1 MRRRVIA
8 LVSAAALVLSA
19 CGDSAAG
26 KAAATTAAPTTA
38 ASVAETEAQA
48 TEAEKAAAETE
59 GYVFVPEKDFN
70 IRVPF
75 AAGGSVDTIVR
86 IFGQGLQKTYDKSVI
101 VNNMPGANGAIAATD
116 LNSAK
121 TDATELMAGGIAMF
135 ALAPLFNK
143 DVHLNLDDYQ
153 FVSGLIE
160 EDMLLFVDPNRT
172 GIEDWAGFQEYAKN
186 NRVIYGANTPG
197 GATHLLATMLF
208 GESGI
213 ESEAVTS
220 DGSAKDLLAL
230 AGGNV
235 VCTVAPS
242 SLGKQYVEE
251 GTLIPIMVFSDE
263 SYKGYDGL
271 DVPTAKSFGYDIVF
285 KSCNFI
291 IAKKDVDTKDVEA
304 IRQAMVDYSETD
316 EFKELAANASYTP
329 SLRSGDEVRTIIENA
344 YEMCRTAYEKY
355 YTK

>member
-1 MRRRVIA
+1 MRRKVVA
-8 LVSAAALVLSA
+8 LTSAVVLA
-19 CGDSAAG
+19 VTGCG
-26 KAAATTAAPTTA
+26 
-38 ASVAETEAQA
+38 ASPAEKPAETI
-48 TEAEKAAAETE
+48 TAAAETKSE
-59 GYVFVPEKDFN
+59 ASDSKTNETAKTEAGESSFSPEKDFN

-86 IFGQGLQKTYDKSVI
+86 IFGQGLQKTYGNSVL
-101 VNNMPGANGAIAATD
+101 VNNMPGANGAIAAAD
-116 LNSAK
+116 LDSAK

-143 DVHLNLDDYQ
+143 DVNLNMDDYQ

-160 EDMLLFVDPNRT
+160 EDMLLFVDPSRSQ
-172 GIEDWAGFQEYAKN
+172 IEDWAGFQEYAKN
-186 NRVIYGANTPG
+186 NRVIFGSNTPG

-213 ESEAVTS
+213 EAEAVTS

-242 SLGKQYVEE
+242 SLGAQYVEE
-251 GTLIPIMVFSDE
+251 GTLLPIAVFSE
-263 SYKGYDGL
+263 EAYTGYNGL
-271 DVPTAKSFGYDIVF
+271 EVPTVKSLGYDIVF

-291 IAKKDVDTKDVEA
+291 ITKKDVDKNHVEA
-304 IRQAMVDYSETD
+304 VRQAMIDYSETD
-316 EFKELAANASYTP
+316 EFKELAANAGYTP
-329 SLRSGDEVRTIIENA
+329 SLRSGEEVREIAQNA
-344 YEMCRTAYEKY
+344 YEMCREAYEKY
-355 YTK
+355 YAK